1 MQALVDLRVTV
12 AHEIEQVRTP
22 VGDAGRPREPGE
34 VPGAGR
40 IELDIAPVSAAV
52 GPGAASMDAARS
64 PPPAGIHIGA
74 GVAKQGEHGVEQ
86 WHLDALA
93 VSRALPGD
101 QRHDD
106 AGAGE
111 KAAEVGG
118 QGHGRIGRP

>member
-1 MQALVDLRVTV
+1 MQALVHLRVTV
-12 AHEIEQVRTP
+12 AHEVEQAWTP

-64 PPPAGIHIGA
+64 PPAAGVHIGA
-74 GVAKQGEHGVEQ
+74 RVANQGEHGVEQ
-86 WHLDALA
+86 RHLNALA
-93 VSRALPGD
+93 ASRALPGY

-106 AGAGE
+106 AGGGE
-111 KAAEVGG
+111 KAAE
-118 QGHGRIGRP
+118 